1 MQEQLA
7 STKRQTT
14 KGLCSK
20 NHFNFNVQSKNKQ
33 STFNKLIMYK
43 YSDKTKNFKFE
54 HQWFRFEVPFTDA
67 PNPYAHKKVAATP
80 NRRKGVRN

>member
-1 MQEQLA
+1 
-7 STKRQTT
+7 
-14 KGLCSK
+14 
-20 NHFNFNVQSKNKQ
+20 
-33 STFNKLIMYK
+33 MYK

-54 HQWFRFEVPFTDA
+54 HQWFRFEGPFTDA